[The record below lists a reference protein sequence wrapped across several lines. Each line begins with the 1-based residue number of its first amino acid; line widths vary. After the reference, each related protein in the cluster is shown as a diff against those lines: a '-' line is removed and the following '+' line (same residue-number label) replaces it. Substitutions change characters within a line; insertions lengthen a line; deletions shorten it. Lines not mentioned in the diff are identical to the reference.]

1 MIVRLATG
9 QPECHGFWKE
19 WFKCYIAG
27 RVLTM
32 DHGVCWIVKPLLWA
46 VSFWLSWLCGHVG
59 LYHVPLE
66 NFIRHKEVG
75 DKIEA
80 VLLERGHGIR
90 DHDS

>member
-1 MIVRLATG
+1 
-9 QPECHGFWKE
+9 
-19 WFKCYIAG
+19 
-27 RVLTM
+27 M
-32 DHGVCWIVKPLLWA
+32 DHGVCWILKPQPWA
-46 VSFWLSWLCGHVG
+46 VCFWLSWLCGHVG

-66 NFIRHKEVG
+66 NFIRHLTSFIDWLKGVG